1 MNARD
6 IDRGGTDA
14 IAFHGP
20 NSQQCWLAIP
30 IGSWT
35 DRSVACVEATTRRY
49 RPIRRRFLWRTA
61 GAVGS
66 LHAGPVA
73 RGGYAAVPSPHVRG
87 SRSTNTPIDTNRLLP
102 YVVFWSVYINLMF
115 KNKKIQ
121 KNIKNICNFYFYIT
135 YFLCLMKYVIFYLLF
150 INYVV
155 CIGFYKLYNF
165 YLLNCIL
172 GWIFIP
178 IIFNKSM

>member
-1 MNARD
+1 MDATIGHSHESLLHIDGIFCTRLHDRLHMNARD

-35 DRSVACVEATTRRY
+35 DRSVACVGATTRRY
-49 RPIRRRFLWRTA
+49 RPIR
-61 GAVGS
+61 
-66 LHAGPVA
+66 
-73 RGGYAAVPSPHVRG
+73 PSILIVCCHM
-87 SRSTNTPIDTNRLLP
+87 SSFDRSILIWCL
-102 YVVFWSVYINLMF
+102 
-115 KNKKIQ
+115 